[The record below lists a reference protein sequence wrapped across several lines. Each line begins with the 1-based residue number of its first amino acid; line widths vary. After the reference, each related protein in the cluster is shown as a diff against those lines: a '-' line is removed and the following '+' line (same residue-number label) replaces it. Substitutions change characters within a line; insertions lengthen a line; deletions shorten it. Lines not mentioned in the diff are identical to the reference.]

1 MTTKKENFPKT
12 AIIRDCKIGKGTIIR
27 DFTNVYKAKIGN
39 NSKIGAYVYIE
50 ENVLIG
56 NNVIIRPHSVITE
69 NTKIG
74 DNVFIGQDV
83 HMIND
88 LYPNTKH
95 IARVLPATIKKN
107 AVIGTGSIIFPVV
120 IGKNSF
126 VAAGSIVT
134 KNVPDYAIVAGSPAK
149 IIGST
154 KDPEFI
160 KKQKLRDLRKDPR
173 IKSRKTKKDSKSDFN
188 RFSQ

>member
-1 MTTKKENFPKT
+1 MRIEKENYPKT
-12 AIIRDCKIGKGTIIR
+12 AIIKYCKIGKGTIIR
-27 DFTNVYKAKIGN
+27 DFTNLYKAKIGN

-50 ENVLIG
+50 ENVVIG

-69 NTKIG
+69 NTKID
-74 DNVFIGQDV
+74 DNVFVGQDV

-95 IARVLPATIKKN
+95 IAKILPATIKKN
-107 AVIGTGSIIFPVV
+107 AVIGTGSIIFPVIV
-120 IGKNSF
+120 GKNSF

-154 KDPEFI
+154 KDSNFI
-160 KKQKLRDLRKDPR
+160 KKQKLRDIGKDPR
-173 IKSRKTKKDSKSDFN
+173 IKSKKNKS
-188 RFSQ
+188 

>member
-1 MTTKKENFPKT
+1 MVTKKEKYPKT
-12 AIIRDCKIGKGTIIR
+12 SIIKDCKIGKGTIIR
-27 DFTNVYKAKIGN
+27 DFTNLYKARIGN

-50 ENVLIG
+50 ENVVIG
-56 NNVIIRPHSVITE
+56 DNVIIRHHSVITE
-69 NTKIG
+69 NTRID

-88 LYPNTKH
+88 LYPNTRH
-95 IARVLPATIKKN
+95 IAKVLPATIKKN
-107 AVIGTGSIIFPVV
+107 AVIGTGSIIFPVI

-126 VAAGSIVT
+126 VAAGSIVI

-154 KDPEFI
+154 KDPHFI
-160 KKQKLRDLRKDPR
+160 KKQKLRDLRRDPR
-173 IKSRKTKKDSKSDFN
+173 INYKKNKT
-188 RFSQ
+188 